1 MTPATCEQIRSSFSA
16 YLDGAVSG
24 HEMQEIARHL
34 EGSSSPHS
42 TLHTLPCQS
51 CAREFAAWKQT
62 QQALALVGPA
72 RPPSD
77 LSLKLRL
84 AISREYARRNNRLLD
99 RLSLR
104 WDNVIRPVLTQV
116 SAGVAATTV
125 LVGGMMVLLGALAP
139 VGSNP
144 VLANDEPLFAITPP
158 HYLYSTVSPGAIVT
172 PQNAPI
178 IVEAAVDSSG
188 RVFDYT
194 IVSGPQDDSV
204 RAQVAAQLL
213 GQVFQPASV
222 FGLPV
227 RGRVVITFS
236 GISVRG

>member
-1 MTPATCEQIRSSFSA
+1 MKSILCEQIQSSFSA

-24 HEMQEIARHL
+24 HEMQGIARHL
-34 EGSSSPHS
+34 HGFADS
-42 TLHTLPCQS
+42 HTGVHILPCQS
-51 CAREFAAWKQT
+51 CAREFAAWRQT
-62 QQALALVGPA
+62 QEVLALLGPA
-72 RPPSD
+72 KPPAE
-77 LSLKLRL
+77 LSLKLRV
-84 AISREYARRNNRLLD
+84 AISRERARRNTRLVD
-99 RLSLR
+99 RLSVRWENALR
-104 WDNVIRPVLTQV
+104 PILMQV

-125 LVGGMMVLLGALAP
+125 LVGGIMILLGAVAP
-139 VGSNP
+139 AGSNP
-144 VLANDEPLFAITPP
+144 VLANDEPLSAITAP
-158 HYLYSTVSPGAIVT
+158 HFLYSTVSSSPIVT

-188 RVFDYT
+188 RVYDYT

-204 RAQVAAQLL
+204 RAQVAGHLL

-227 RGRVVITFS
+227 RGRVVVTFS